1 MKFIYDFFI
10 VLGFIT
16 CQPLRLLSSKI
27 NLSYMGRKKS
37 FEILKKEVNPNEKNI
52 WFHVSSLGEFEIAK
66 PIIETLKKSFDNIK
80 IIVTFF
86 SPSGYENSKEY
97 RYADLKLYLP
107 LDTSF
112 NAKRFVSV
120 VNPKIVIF
128 IKNDIWSN
136 YIHYLKENNSIIYSL
151 SSRFNKSQFYFKFYG
166 YWFLKQLRKI
176 DFFYV
181 QDNNSKKI
189 LEKNS
194 FENVHISGD
203 SRYTS
208 VINTLKKNKR
218 VISIEKFIN
227 NKRCFVAGSIWKND
241 IELIDRVIMSNIKSI
256 IAPHDISIN
265 SINNLKRKY
274 GDNCIK
280 FSDLKN
286 RYDFKKNILIID
298 SIGILKYLYRYA
310 DIAYVGGGMGKKGL
324 HNILEPAVFSVP
336 VLIGKNFQGFSEA
349 EDLTSLGGVFSV
361 KNSNEFYKCF
371 IELYDSKVLR
381 NKSGKANSKYIIDN
395 IEKNKKFID
404 SLTEKIHYL

>member
-10 VLGFIT
+10 ILAFII

-27 NLSYMGRKKS
+27 NLSYKGRKKS
-37 FEILKKEVNPNEKNI
+37 FKILKKEVDPNEKNI

-86 SPSGYENSKEY
+86 SPSGYENSKAY
-97 RYADLKLYLP
+97 KYADSKLYLP

-112 NAKRFVSV
+112 NAKRFVSA

-136 YIHYLKENNSIIYSL
+136 YIHYLKENNSVIYSL
-151 SSRFNKSQFYFKFYG
+151 SSKFNKSQFYFKFYG
-166 YWFLKQLRKI
+166 YWFSKQLKKI

-218 VISIEKFIN
+218 VTSVEKFIN
-227 NKRCFVAGSIWKND
+227 NKRCFIAGSIWEND
-241 IELIDRVIMSNIKSI
+241 IKLIDRVIMSNIKSI
-256 IAPHDISIN
+256 IVPHDISIN
-265 SINNLKRKY
+265 FINNLKRKY

-280 FSDLKN
+280 FSDLN
-286 RYDFKKNILIID
+286 NEYDFKKNILIID

-310 DIAYVGGGMGKKGL
+310 DIAYVGGGMGNKGL
-324 HNILEPAVFSVP
+324 HNILEPAIFSVP
-336 VLIGKNFQGFSEA
+336 ILIGKNFQGFSEA
-349 EDLTSLGGVFSV
+349 EDLTSLGGVISV
-361 KNSNEFYKCF
+361 NNSNEFYKCF
-371 IELYDSKVLR
+371 IKLYDSEELR

-395 IEKNKKFID
+395 IEKKKKFID